1 MPARRGRTKKLIVA
15 FHFQFANQAAWKCDE
30 CRKSGLEKS
39 RRCGWLSESAQP
51 VGAPVWVRK
60 GVALTSCPVSQITPQ
75 SLGWIEEYVAWKVL
89 GGLELHQLPAR
100 TVEAFCILENEA
112 AKETNNGER

>member
-1 MPARRGRTKKLIVA
+1 M
-15 FHFQFANQAAWKCDE
+15 
-30 CRKSGLEKS
+30 
-39 RRCGWLSESAQP
+39 
-51 VGAPVWVRK
+51 
-60 GVALTSCPVSQITPQ
+60 